1 MAPIGIATSPCD
13 HDFVVNVHT
22 GHRAHRA
29 HHAPEVARARPAR
42 LTRGS
47 NQVVAGVCSGIA
59 DYLGIDPVIVR
70 VVFAVLTLTTGLGVP
85 IYAMGWIMM
94 PAPDTPA
101 APAVAPLA
109 KKTTPQVAAP
119 PRPSNRGV
127 YHGLAVGMIVIGG
140 LLVLRN
146 VNLAIPDALL
156 VPVALAGCGAAV
168 LWARKDEDDR
178 QAFRQWAS
186 RLPGKPFQGT
196 GRTPVPIVRLVI
208 GLVLVLMGLGVFIGT
223 QQSTNIGPYEILASM
238 AITVVGLALLLGPW
252 IWRMTN
258 DLTEERRE
266 RIRQEERADIAAHLH
281 DSVLQTLALIQRSA
295 DSPKVVGALARRQ
308 ERELR
313 TWLYGDPS
321 RRQNPSTLAGAMEAM
336 IEEVERLHVVEVEL
350 IIVGEDGP
358 LDNRLASL
366 VRASREAVVN
376 AAKHSGGRRG
386 DGVRRDRAPL
396 RHRVRPRPGQGLRPG
411 HRARRPPGDRRVDP
425 AAARTPGRPGRD
437 LERPRRGHR
446 GPARGAPSVRTA
458 LARPTGP
465 RP

>member
-13 HDFVVNVHT
+13 HGLVVNVQT
-22 GHRAHRA
+22 GYQASR
-29 HHAPEVARARPAR
+29 PRPAR

-70 VVFAVLTLTTGLGVP
+70 VAFAVLTLTTGLGVP
-85 IYAMGWIMM
+85 IYALGWILM
-94 PAPDTPA
+94 PEPETGTT
-101 APAVAPLA
+101 PAVAPLA
-109 KKTTPQVAAP
+109 KKTTPAAVAACG
-119 PRPSNRGV
+119 PSGRGL

-140 LLVLRN
+140 LLLLRN

-168 LWARKDEDDR
+168 VWARSGDGER
-178 QAFRQWAS
+178 QAFRRWAR

-196 GRTPVPIVRLVI
+196 SRTPVPIVRLVA
-208 GLVLVLMGLGVFIGT
+208 GVLLVLMGLGVFIGS
-223 QQSTNIGPYEILASM
+223 QQSGGAVGPILAGM
-238 AITVVGLALLLGPW
+238 GVTVAGLSLLLGPW

-281 DSVLQTLALIQRSA
+281 DSVLQTLALIQRNA
-295 DSPKVVGALARRQ
+295 DSPKEVGALARRQ

-313 TWLYGDPS
+313 TWLYGDPT
-321 RRQNPSTLAGAMEAM
+321 RRQNPTTLAGAMEAM
-336 IEEVERLHVVEVEL
+336 VEEVEHLHQAEVEM

-358 LDNRLASL
+358 LDSRLAAL

-376 AAKHSGGRRG
+376 AAKHSGADEVTVYVEIEPHRATVFVRDRGKGFDPAMVPDDRRG
-386 DGVRRDRAPL
+386 ITESIRQR
-396 RHRVRPRPGQGLRPG
+396 
-411 HRARRPPGDRRVDP
+411 
-425 AAARTPGRPGRD
+425 
-437 LERPRRGHR
+437 LERRGGRAEVWSAPGEGTEVQLEVPR
-446 GPARGAPSVRTA
+446 A
-458 LARPTGP
+458 
-465 RP
+465 